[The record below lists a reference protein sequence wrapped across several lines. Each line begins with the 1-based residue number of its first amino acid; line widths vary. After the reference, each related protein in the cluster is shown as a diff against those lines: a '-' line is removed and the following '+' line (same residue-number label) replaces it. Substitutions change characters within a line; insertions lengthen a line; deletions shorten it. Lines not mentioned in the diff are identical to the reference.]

1 MALLNDFVVCHIR
14 NLFHVVPKYTLMLE
28 IGTSCIGIG
37 WFIWGWFIF
46 SLHAVAHKEIIRDA
60 YHCIPENQ
68 LLVEVPLQQALKRF
82 SMPGF
87 VRGSSPSGLHLAGG
101 ASTLKRFDIAG
112 F

>member
-14 NLFHVVPKYTLMLE
+14 NLFHVVTKYTLMLE
-28 IGTSCIGIG
+28 ISTCCIGIG

-82 SMPGF
+82 SMPRL
-87 VRGSSPSGLHLAGG
+87 VAGHFIKTC
-101 ASTLKRFDIAG
+101 ANAWFCVQLSTTYLQL
-112 F
+112 